1 MQIPTC
7 DQCLQLMDETGM
19 PDHIR
24 QHSLLVYRVAACLT
38 RGLKEHGVALNAGL
52 IHAAALLHD
61 ITKARSLETNE
72 LHSLT
77 GELFLSKRGYPE
89 IGSIVR
95 QHVRLDEYDFS
106 TPPEPPEIV
115 NYADKRVVHD
125 KVVSLEERMAYLIET
140 YGTTPES
147 EKRVREMW
155 VKTERLEGKIFRH
168 LPFSPGE
175 MGLLL
180 DDV

>member
-24 QHSLLVYRVAACLT
+24 KHSLLVYRVAACLT
-38 RGLKEHGVALNAGL
+38 RGLKGQGVALNAGL

-95 QHVRLDEYDFS
+95 QHVRLDEYVFS
-106 TPPEPPEIV
+106 TPLEPPEIV

-140 YGTTPES
+140 YGTTPEA

-155 VKTERLEGKIFRH
+155 VKTERLEQKLFTYLSFFPEELGQR
-168 LPFSPGE
+168 
-175 MGLLL
+175 L
-180 DDV
+180 DNS

>member
-24 QHSLLVYRVAACLT
+24 QHSLLVYSVAACLT
-38 RGLKEHGVALNAGL
+38 KGLKDQGVALNAGL

-72 LHSLT
+72 LHTLT
-77 GELFLSKRGYPE
+77 GEQILSKRGYPE
-89 IGSIVR
+89 VGIIVR
-95 QHVRLDEYDFS
+95 QHVTLDEYDFS
-106 TPPEPPEIV
+106 TAPGPPEIV

-125 KVVSLEERMAYLIET
+125 QVVLLEERMAYLIER

-147 EKRVREMW
+147 
-155 VKTERLEGKIFRH
+155 
-168 LPFSPGE
+168 
-175 MGLLL
+175 
-180 DDV
+180 